1 MTLEIT
7 TLFDET
13 VDKTPTV
20 CFLLPLKIACISY
33 CQALQYL
40 FGPCEMLYKN
50 NASLDYNHA
59 ALSEDWS
66 GWTLFLRLHMVPSVK
81 KIKIGSGPKIVCIPA
96 RDQYLWLSKE
106 EKRLPFI
113 SSTTP
118 THLILPHWRAVLTR
132 AALVNGFD
140 KIVVVLFLFEVRV
153 LHLWPCSSWV
163 SGCCPWC
170 WWAQC
175 VAYSWGKSSYCLPIS
190 STNIANERWVDDRL
204 KPF

>member
-33 CQALQYL
+33 CQALQYF

-66 GWTLFLRLHMVPSVK
+66 GWIAH
-81 KIKIGSGPKIVCIPA
+81 GPFC
-96 RDQYLWLSKE
+96 
-106 EKRLPFI
+106 
-113 SSTTP
+113 
-118 THLILPHWRAVLTR
+118 
-132 AALVNGFD
+132 
-140 KIVVVLFLFEVRV
+140 
-153 LHLWPCSSWV
+153 
-163 SGCCPWC
+163 
-170 WWAQC
+170 
-175 VAYSWGKSSYCLPIS
+175 
-190 STNIANERWVDDRL
+190 
-204 KPF
+204 